1 MTTTTTMNRITRRP
15 RAAALCPCRPGRTV
29 AVGVLAV
36 AIVAV
41 ATFLS
46 ILFGGGKGKGAGEG
60 KGPGEGTGANA
71 NSTVAQL
78 NDGQARPAAQTLPT
92 PPAAPVTSAP
102 ERPLKV
108 TVRGSSYLVDGREID
123 LKAVNDLVKQIP
135 AGDGPAV
142 VIVPEGSARAKAEED
157 LKQSLT
163 DAGVR
168 YAMEE

>member
-1 MTTTTTMNRITRRP
+1 MNPTTHPETRR
-15 RAAALCPCRPGRTV
+15 AATAASLPASRPGRTV

-36 AIVAV
+36 AIVGV

-60 KGPGEGTGANA
+60 KGPGEGTGANP
-71 NSTVAQL
+71 NSTVAQMT
-78 NDGQARPAAQTLPT
+78 DGTARPAAQTLPAVPAVVT
-92 PPAAPVTSAP
+92 PAEPK
-102 ERPLKV
+102 RPLKV
-108 TVRGSSYLVDGREID
+108 TVRGSSYVVDGREID
-123 LKAVNDLVKQIP
+123 LKAVNDLVKQVP